1 MNLSLFIFLVCLFKM
16 TLALAPDHEDYFVV
30 RYVGQG
36 LWTTRVQ
43 NDTCQHFDFGGE
55 VFQSYK
61 LKKQFISQCYNKLNV
76 LHLSHADWDHFAF
89 LELIVQNSKK
99 VCWAVRPPEP
109 LKKEPYRI
117 PYCLENS
124 SQILFYDSQ
133 SSNRNDRSIIQ
144 QSLGFLIPGDSSIK
158 MEKKWSHRLKSSN
171 QSIKYL
177 LLGHHGSRTATG
189 DDLLRHL
196 PELQLAIASAR
207 FQKYRH
213 PHVQTTKKLREH
225 KVPLIK
231 TEDWG
236 DIRINY

>member
-16 TLALAPDHEDYFVV
+16 TLATAPRHDDYFIV

-36 LWTTRVQ
+36 LWTTRIQ
-43 NDTCQHFDFGGE
+43 NDICEHYDFGGE
-55 VFQSYK
+55 VFQTPK
-61 LKKQFISQCYNKLNV
+61 LKKQFISQCFNKLNI

-89 LELIVQNSKK
+89 LALIVQNSKK

-109 LKKEPYRI
+109 LKNEPRGI
-117 PYCLENS
+117 PYCQGS
-124 SQILFYDSQ
+124 GQILFSDFNST
-133 SSNRNDRSIIQ
+133 NRNDRSIVQ
-144 QSLGFLIPGDSSIK
+144 QIHSILIPGDSSMK
-158 MEKKWSHRLKSSN
+158 MEKIWSHHLKYAKTP
-171 QSIKYL
+171 IKYL
-177 LLGHHGSRTATG
+177 LVGHHGSRTATG
-189 DDLLRHL
+189 EDLLREL
-196 PELQLAIASAR
+196 PTLKLAIASAR

-213 PHVQTTKKLREH
+213 PHVQTLKKLREH